1 MKNIKAALAILLCVL
16 TVVGMNGC
24 LKYTDNILLVTT
36 SDSSVE
42 EQDETSIQYYYYTVP
57 YTAENQGGD
66 VVTGGE
72 QENTTAAEN
81 VTNDSQT
88 VTQVQQNV
96 TQANNS
102 NTVTQAPTQAQEKD
116 PSQWTKAEILAYATT
131 AINKSKAYTGKL
143 VVDHTE
149 RYDVNLTKI
158 PGGAA
163 LKSIANKIVES
174 ATKPTTETLTFTNG
188 KTTTSE
194 GETVPILLPKRQN
207 FALTIDGLSAA
218 TAKKTSAGTS
228 ITLTIVKESSG
239 LNEIPKHNAA
249 SGGYLDVASVDL
261 SMVTVERLDT
271 VYTGSTIVLTVNSDG
286 YVSEATYTIPVE
298 LSGSGKAIGITA
310 EFECTAKI
318 TEVWKLKW

>member
-1 MKNIKAALAILLCVL
+1 MKNLKAALAILLCVL

-36 SDSSVE
+36 SESSVA

-57 YTAENQGGD
+57 YTSENAGGD
-66 VVTGGE
+66 AVSAGE
-72 QENTTAAEN
+72 QESSTAAEI
-81 VTNDSQT
+81 TTASTQT
-88 VTQVQQNV
+88 VTQPQQNV

-116 PSQWTKAEILAYATT
+116 PSQWSKAEILSYVTT
-131 AINKSKAYTGKL
+131 AVNKSKAYTGKL

-149 RYDVNLTKI
+149 AYDVNLTKL
-158 PGGAA
+158 PGGSAI
-163 LKSIANKIVES
+163 KSLANKIAAS
-174 ATKPTTETLTFTNG
+174 ATKPTNETLTFTNG

-261 SMVTVERLDT
+261 SMVTISRLDT
-271 VYTGSTIVLTVNSDG
+271 VYTGSTIVMTVNSDG
-286 YVSEATYTIPVE
+286 YVSECTYTIPVE
-298 LSGSGKAIGITA
+298 LSGAGKALGINA

>member
-1 MKNIKAALAILLCVL
+1 MKNIKAALAVLLCVL
-16 TVVGMNGC
+16 TVVAMNGC

-57 YTAENQGGD
+57 YTAENQGGEAA
-66 VVTGGE
+66 TGEE

-81 VTNDSQT
+81 ATNDSQT

-96 TQANNS
+96 TQANSS

-149 RYDVNLTKI
+149 RYEVNLTKI
-158 PGGAA
+158 PGGSA

-228 ITLTIVKESSG
+228 ITLSIVKESSG
-239 LNEIPKHNAA
+239 LNEVPKYNAA